1 MYFAGQIQYIFS
13 DKTGTLT
20 QNIMTFNKCS
30 IAGVSYGDVIDET
43 TGETIDI
50 TEVSLQT
57 QPQKIQTSL
66 RTVLIRKAQPIE
78 KNHSLYACRHLIVDM
93 LQSTS
98 DDFTKL
104 ARFKYTFFLLC
115 MMLRVCFYLWISGI
129 MFLLFRNMFFSS
141 TPALGFCEL
150 FFIMMF
156 PCLFVFQFVYEYE
169 FTPVYF
175 NMHSQ

>member
-1 MYFAGQIQYIFS
+1 
-13 DKTGTLT
+13 
-20 QNIMTFNKCS
+20 MTFNKCS